1 MNSPVKLREARS
13 GVQDDS
19 WSFSFKRDRVVA
31 FARWTPRGSE
41 INREEI
47 AMDLERE
54 DHPFQ
59 VVGTA
64 ALGALPSRHWDV
76 HMRQEAAALGI
87 LPSRHWHIHVRQEAE
102 SGARNR
108 EEVERRRSGV

>member
-1 MNSPVKLREARS
+1 M
-13 GVQDDS
+13 
-19 WSFSFKRDRVVA
+19 A

-76 HMRQEAAALGI
+76 HMRQEA
-87 LPSRHWHIHVRQEAE
+87 E

-108 EEVERRRSGV
+108 EEVERRRSGVRRSDLLRRLQNRSLLSEQFGINESR